1 MIKLIIFD
9 LDGVL
14 VDAKKIH
21 FDALNCALD
30 EVDNKFIISENEH
43 YTIYDGLKT
52 SQKLKILTQKK
63 GLSESLHKQIW
74 SRKQELTIEYISKV
88 EENSNLVKLLKHLKG
103 KGYLIACCSNSIRRS
118 VLIMLSKLGLIEY
131 LDLILSNEDV
141 KNSKPNPE
149 IYWKAMKTLD
159 VLPEETI
166 IVEDSPVG
174 LLSAQRSS
182 ANVVRVNSPK
192 EVNLE
197 IIEDIINQKTEKNLK
212 WVDKKLNV
220 LVPMAGEGSRFK
232 EHGYKVPKPLIDING
247 KLMIQR
253 VVESL
258 NLEANFIYVVQ
269 KSHNLE
275 YNLNTIL
282 NLITPNCK
290 IVEVD
295 GLTEGAACSTL
306 LAKELFDN
314 KNPLMIVNSDQFIE
328 WNSSNFYYKMNEE
341 NIDGGIVTFD
351 SSETK
356 WSYVKISDGYV
367 IETAEKNP
375 ISNDATVGIYYWKKG
390 SDYVKSAENMI
401 SKNIRVNNEFYICP
415 VYNEAINDGKL
426 FSPYKVNEMWGL
438 GTPEDLKFYL
448 ENFNN

>member
-21 FDALNCALD
+21 FNALNWALA
-30 EVDNKFIISENEH
+30 ETDNKYVISENEH
-43 YTIYDGLKT
+43 YSTYDGLKT
-52 SQKLKILTQKK
+52 FQKLKMLTERK
-63 GLSESLHKQIW
+63 GLPESQYQKIW
-74 SRKQELTIEYISKV
+74 DRKQELTIEFISKLT
-88 EENSNLVKLLKHLKG
+88 ENSDLVNLFNKLKN
-103 KGYLIACCSNSIRRS
+103 KGYKIACCSNSIRRS

-141 KNSKPNPE
+141 RNSKPHPE

-166 IVEDSPVG
+166 IIEDSPVG
-174 LLSAQRSS
+174 LLAAQRSS
-182 ANVVRVNSPK
+182 ANVIRVSSPND
-192 EVNLE
+192 VNLQ
-197 IIEDIINQKTEKNLK
+197 IIEDMINQKTEKNLK

-220 LVPMAGEGSRFK
+220 LVPMAGAGSRFK
-232 EHGYKVPKPLIDING
+232 EYGYDVPKPLIEING
-247 KLMIQR
+247 KLMIQH
-253 VVESL
+253 VVDSL
-258 NLEANFIYVVQ
+258 NLDANFIYVVQ

-275 YNLNTIL
+275 YNLSTIL

-295 GLTEGAACSTL
+295 GLTEGAVCSTL
-306 LAKELFDN
+306 LAKELIDN
-314 KNPLMIVNSDQFIE
+314 KNPLMIVNSDQYVE
-328 WNSSNFYYKMNEE
+328 WDSSNFYYKMSEDNV
-341 NIDGGIVTFD
+341 DGGIVIFD
-351 SSETK
+351 ASEAK
-356 WSYVKISDGYV
+356 WSYVKISNGYV

-401 SKNIRVNNEFYICP
+401 NKNIRVNNEFYICP
-415 VYNEAINDGKL
+415 VYNEAIKDGKL
-426 FSPYKVNEMWGL
+426 FAPYKVNKMWGL

-448 ENFNN
+448 ENFNS

>member
-1 MIKLIIFD
+1 
-9 LDGVL
+9 
-14 VDAKKIH
+14 
-21 FDALNCALD
+21 
-30 EVDNKFIISENEH
+30 
-43 YTIYDGLKT
+43 
-52 SQKLKILTQKK
+52 
-63 GLSESLHKQIW
+63 
-74 SRKQELTIEYISKV
+74 
-88 EENSNLVKLLKHLKG
+88 
-103 KGYLIACCSNSIRRS
+103 
-118 VLIMLSKLGLIEY
+118 
-131 LDLILSNEDV
+131 
-141 KNSKPNPE
+141 
-149 IYWKAMKTLD
+149 MKTLD

-328 WNSSNFYYKMNEE
+328 WNSSNFYYKMNEA

>member
-1 MIKLIIFD
+1 
-9 LDGVL
+9 
-14 VDAKKIH
+14 
-21 FDALNCALD
+21 
-30 EVDNKFIISENEH
+30 
-43 YTIYDGLKT
+43 
-52 SQKLKILTQKK
+52 
-63 GLSESLHKQIW
+63 
-74 SRKQELTIEYISKV
+74 
-88 EENSNLVKLLKHLKG
+88 
-103 KGYLIACCSNSIRRS
+103 
-118 VLIMLSKLGLIEY
+118 MLSKLGLIEY

-141 KNSKPNPE
+141 KNSKPHPE
-149 IYWKAMKTLD
+149 IYWSAMKTLD

-192 EVNLE
+192 DVNFE
-197 IIEDIINQKTEKNLK
+197 IIEDIIHQKTEKNLK

-232 EHGYKVPKPLIDING
+232 EKGYNVPKPLINING
-247 KLMIQR
+247 KLMIQH

-258 NLEANFIYVVQ
+258 NLDANFIYVVQ
-269 KSHNLE
+269 KSHNLQ
-275 YNLNTIL
+275 YNLNTML

-295 GLTEGAACSTL
+295 GLTEGAVCSTL
-306 LAKELFDN
+306 IAKELFDN

-328 WNSSNFYYKMNEE
+328 WNSSNFYYKMNEA
-341 NIDGGIVTFD
+341 NIDGGVVTFD

-356 WSYVKISDGYV
+356 WSYVKISDGYI

-426 FSPYKVNEMWGL
+426 FAPYKVNKMWGL

>member
-1 MIKLIIFD
+1 
-9 LDGVL
+9 
-14 VDAKKIH
+14 
-21 FDALNCALD
+21 
-30 EVDNKFIISENEH
+30 
-43 YTIYDGLKT
+43 
-52 SQKLKILTQKK
+52 
-63 GLSESLHKQIW
+63 
-74 SRKQELTIEYISKV
+74 
-88 EENSNLVKLLKHLKG
+88 
-103 KGYLIACCSNSIRRS
+103 
-118 VLIMLSKLGLIEY
+118 

-141 KNSKPNPE
+141 KNSKPHPE
-149 IYWKAMKTLD
+149 IYWSAMKTLD

-166 IVEDSPVG
+166 IVEDSPIG

-192 EVNLE
+192 DVNLE
-197 IIEDIINQKTEKNLK
+197 IIEDIIHQKTEKNLK

-232 EHGYKVPKPLIDING
+232 EKGYNVPKPLINING
-247 KLMIQR
+247 KLMIQH

-258 NLEANFIYVVQ
+258 NLDANFIYVVQ
-269 KSHNLE
+269 KSHNLQ
-275 YNLNTIL
+275 YNLNTML

-295 GLTEGAACSTL
+295 GLTEGAVCSTL
-306 LAKELFDN
+306 IAKELFDN

-328 WNSSNFYYKMNEE
+328 WNSSNFYYKMNEA
-341 NIDGGIVTFD
+341 NIDGGVVTFD

-426 FSPYKVNEMWGL
+426 FAPYKVNKMWGL